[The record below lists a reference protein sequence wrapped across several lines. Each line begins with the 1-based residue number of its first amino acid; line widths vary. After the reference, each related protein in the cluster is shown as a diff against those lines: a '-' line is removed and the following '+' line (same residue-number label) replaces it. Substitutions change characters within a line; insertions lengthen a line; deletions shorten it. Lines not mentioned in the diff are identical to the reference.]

1 MRGGPTC
8 RTSQFVQ
15 ARLPEGVSPM
25 LATLRQRN
33 FGLLW
38 FGGLISLAGDW
49 MLNVALPIYVYT
61 LTGSA
66 LATGGMLI
74 ARIIPNLLL
83 GSVAGVFVD
92 RWDRRHTM
100 IVANLLMALALL
112 PLLLV
117 RSADWLW
124 LVYLVAFVQATIAQF
139 FRPA

>member
-1 MRGGPTC
+1 
-8 RTSQFVQ
+8 
-15 ARLPEGVSPM
+15 M

-49 MLNVALPIYVYT
+49 MLNIALPIYVYT

-74 ARIIPNLLL
+74 ARLIPNLLL

-100 IVANLLMALALL
+100 III
-112 PLLLV
+112 
-117 RSADWLW
+117 
-124 LVYLVAFVQATIAQF
+124 LVAGIVLVATLMVVGTT
-139 FRPA
+139 R